1 MESLPNR
8 FYLKKLAEA
17 KIFILL
23 VFVLK
28 AMTASNDTILLA
40 IEEIAIWQE
49 LFFMVKH
56 VLKQGC
62 GPSL

>member
-1 MESLPNR
+1 M
-8 FYLKKLAEA
+8 
-17 KIFILL
+17 LL

>member
-1 MESLPNR
+1 MELSACY

-17 KIFILL
+17 KIFMLL

-28 AMTASNDTILLA
+28 AMTAPNDTILLA

-56 VLKQGC
+56 DLKQGL
-62 GPSL
+62 GLTL